1 MAGTKKTKWLAY
13 TVGVGILPIG
23 ARLLANL
30 LFNVEIEWFSA
41 TDFIAFGFVMHISI
55 LNELEHMSAN
65 KDWKTKMNFTSIGFV
80 FVFGLLTLA
89 QLTTE
94 AVSTLL
100 NANTLKYC
108 SMIIAVVSFILAHSV
123 FKRLSVQIEAPT
135 SGEQP
140 AC

>member
-13 TVGVGILPIG
+13 TAGVGILPIG

-30 LFNVEIEWFSA
+30 LLNVDIEWFSA

-55 LNELEHMSAN
+55 LNEIEHISAN
-65 KDWKTKMNFTSIGFV
+65 ENWKTKMNFTSIAFV

-94 AVSTLL
+94 AESTLL

-123 FKRLSVQIEAPT
+123 LKRLSVPKNPLPME
-135 SGEQP
+135 S
-140 AC
+140 